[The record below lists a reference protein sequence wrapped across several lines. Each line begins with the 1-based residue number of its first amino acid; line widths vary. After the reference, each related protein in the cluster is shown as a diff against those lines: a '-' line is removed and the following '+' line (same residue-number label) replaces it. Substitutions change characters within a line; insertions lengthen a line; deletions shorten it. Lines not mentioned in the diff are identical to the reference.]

1 MILSTLLQNYVFRP
15 FHLLNFV
22 SFAKVFLDDI
32 WEEWNTLG
40 SGSQEEACLIMITK
54 VFLGWGLVKQEELN
68 VVFFYFIKQVK
79 QVRIFV

>member
-22 SFAKVFLDDI
+22 SLAKAFLDNI
-32 WEEWNTLG
+32 WGEWNTLG
-40 SGSQEEACLIMITK
+40 SGSQEEACLRMITK

-68 VVFFYFIKQVK
+68 VVFFIL
-79 QVRIFV
+79 